1 MEASNTQGNASL
13 PSAASASGEGE
24 ASAEPLKLQVEVAL
38 PRGLTTELAAWR
50 KTFERFADVMER
62 WLESSL
68 AHPGLPAPPM
78 PPVPWALAAA
88 RPPESFLSLLAPEK
102 PAPLTAPDSPPT
114 LPLARVEALP
124 SPADLAA
131 QPILPDEMAPI
142 LVEDARPA
150 PVTASPK
157 EVTPSAPAPAPEA
170 RLEPPPV
177 DVVQPPVKDLVATA
191 EEAATLALRGERH
204 RTAGHKEKA
213 LEFFRDALALDSECT
228 QAYLGRA
235 SIYIEQGRL
244 NEALLDCNAALRIEP
259 ERAVLY
265 VLRGLVYM
273 RMGNPKRA
281 LDEANDAIRFD
292 PQLPSAYML
301 RGTARF
307 KTGALGEAL
316 SDVRQAIRLRPND
329 AKFHAELARLLSH
342 SGQHEQA
349 ARTFAKVLKL
359 SPNFH
364 EARLQL
370 GVALR
375 QSGEPSEAE
384 AELSEYLRH
393 CPRSAAGHYQR
404 GLCRLATKNY
414 AQATTDFDKAIA
426 LNPDDKA
433 FSAAKQKALDA
444 WEGTAKQSSQSA
456 TASTVAWAATATS
469 NPPVVPPRPSPAP
482 SNPMPTKPKPT
493 PKRSQSRRRRDDD
506 EPSPWIK
513 PVKWACTVALVG
525 VLGFGG
531 FRLLANFINS
541 PSYRPDTIPTASAKL
556 KAYELAQRF
565 QANAASAKTELAEH
579 ILEVTGSVGRTFDDK
594 SPPVVVL
601 SVPRSNATI
610 TCTLKAAMSLHQQGL
625 MSRLEGGSQV
635 VVVGMC
641 EGHKGNTVN
650 LNECQIVKVYRGN
663 TNAPR

>member
-1 MEASNTQGNASL
+1 MEASNIQGNTSL

-78 PPVPWALAAA
+78 PSIPWPLAAA
-88 RPPESFLSLLAPEK
+88 RPPEPALSLLAPEK
-102 PAPLTAPDSPPT
+102 PTSDSPPT
-114 LPLARVEALP
+114 LPPFRVDSLP
-124 SPADLAA
+124 SPAALAA
-131 QPILPDEMAPI
+131 QPILPDDLAPI
-142 LVEDARPA
+142 LVEEARPV
-150 PVTASPK
+150 PVTTRP
-157 EVTPSAPAPAPEA
+157 EQVIRSAPAQSPEA
-170 RLEPPPV
+170 RLAPPPV
-177 DVVQPPVKDLVATA
+177 ERVEPPAKDLAATV

-213 LEFFRDALALDSECT
+213 LECFRQALTLDSECT

-235 SIYIEQGRL
+235 SIYIERGLL
-244 NEALLDCNAALRIEP
+244 NEALLDCNAALRREP

-265 VLRGLVYM
+265 VLRGLVYT
-273 RMGNPKRA
+273 RLGNPKRA

-301 RGTARF
+301 RGTVRF

-349 ARTFAKVLKL
+349 ARAFAKVLKL
-359 SPNFH
+359 SPGLH

-375 QSGEPSEAE
+375 QSGEASEAE

-393 CPRSAAGHYQR
+393 CPSSAAGYYQR
-404 GLCRLATKNY
+404 GLCRVAMKNY

-426 LNPDDKA
+426 LNPDDKTVY
-433 FSAAKQKALDA
+433 AAKQKALDA

-469 NPPVVPPRPSPAP
+469 NPPVMPPRPSSAP
-482 SNPMPTKPKPT
+482 SNPMPAKPKPAPT
-493 PKRSQSRRRRDDD
+493 RSRSRRRRGDD
-506 EPSPWIK
+506 EPNRWIK

-541 PSYRPDTIPTASAKL
+541 PSYRPDSIPTASAKF

-579 ILEVTGSVGRTFDDK
+579 ILEVTGSVGWTFDDK
-594 SPPVVVL
+594 SPPVIVL
-601 SVPRSNATI
+601 SIPRSNATI
-610 TCTLKAAMSLHQQGL
+610 TCTLKAKMSLHQQGL

-641 EGHKGNTVN
+641 EGLKGNTVN
-650 LNECQIVKVYRGN
+650 LKECQIVKVYRGN
-663 TNAPR
+663 SNAAR